1 MFSKFSRSWTLLK
14 ASAGVLRS
22 DSELMVFPLM
32 SSVAALLVLISF
44 VGPMLLLE
52 GIDPRAAGYD
62 DLSWLG
68 LVWLFAFYLVN
79 YFVVFFFNTALVG
92 AAMIR
97 LDGGNPTIG
106 DGLRIA
112 GSRVVSILGYA
123 AVAATVGLLLQM
135 LRERGGLISRWVTG
149 LFGLAWSVAS
159 FLVVPVLVTRN
170 MGPIA
175 AVKESAGLLRQTW
188 GENLI
193 GAGGIGVVG
202 GLLIFATIVL
212 GVGLAVIAFVQAAVA
227 VGVIILVL
235 SGLAVVMIGLVQSAL
250 SAVYSAV
257 LYRYAAGQS
266 LPAEF
271 APGLLQD
278 AFHTR

>member
-22 DSELMVFPLM
+22 DSELLVFPLM

-52 GIDPRAAGYD
+52 GIDPRAAGHE
-62 DLSWLG
+62 DLTWLG

-135 LRERGGLISRWVTG
+135 LRERGGAIARWVTG

-193 GAGGIGVVG
+193 GTGGIGVVG
-202 GLLIFATIVL
+202 GLLIFTILVL
-212 GVGLAVIAFVQAAVA
+212 GIGLAVFAFVQAAVA

-250 SAVYSAV
+250 AAVYSAV

-266 LPAEF
+266 LPANFE
-271 APGLLQD
+271 PGLLQQ
-278 AFHTR
+278 AFQAR

>member
-1 MFSKFSRSWTLLK
+1 MFSKISRSWSLLK

-44 VGPMLLLE
+44 VGPMLLLK
-52 GIDPRAAGYD
+52 GIDPRAAGFD
-62 DLSWLG
+62 ELSWLG
-68 LVWLFAFYLVN
+68 MLWLFAFYLVN

-97 LDGGNPTIG
+97 LDGGNPSIG

-135 LRERGGLISRWVTG
+135 LRERGGALGRWVTS

-159 FLVVPVLVTRN
+159 FLVVPVLVSRN

-175 AVKESAGLLRQTW
+175 AVKESASLLRKTW

-202 GLLIFATIVL
+202 GLLIFAACVL
-212 GVGLAVIAFVQAAVA
+212 GVVLAVFAFTQAAVA
-227 VGVIILVL
+227 AGVIILVL
-235 SGLAVVMIGLVQSAL
+235 TGLAVVMIGLVQSAL
-250 SAVYSAV
+250 AAVYSAV

-266 LPAEF
+266 LPANFE
-271 APGLLQD
+271 PGMLQQ
-278 AFHTR
+278 AFRTR